1 MACVST
7 NTDSGRAPVTCNKYD
22 ALGRMT
28 ELWAGS
34 TLNPSA
40 PCDLSGADPDLKK
53 QTAVVTNDFGW
64 KVKETDPL
72 GHVWTWSYDR
82 FGNVTEATDAKNQKT
97 QMVWG
102 YGHQLQSRIVRD
114 ANGNVYRTETFTR
127 NALGQ
132 PTRVEARDAAGNLI
146 AGQETAFDAAHRV
159 TRLTDLRPG
168 TSARARS
175 FAWSPGG
182 MLNTMQDQNGAR
194 TDYLYDPV
202 GNLIGIWGPNFDYLA
217 FTHDAGG
224 RLTEKWDPNGVNSQY
239 EWNPDNTLARLANRV
254 AFDDSH
260 TISVHEYD
268 YDALGRRQT
277 ATDKA
282 GTLTLPAQ
290 NDTYAYDA
298 LDNRTRKTVNGV
310 DQYAIFD
317 AANQLVELRSGS
329 PTGAL
334 AFAFVYDA
342 NGNLTMKCEGTGVSR
357 APTTCSGSIV
367 SYFTWNPD
375 DQLIGFNKLSLSET
389 YQYDHLG
396 RRISKMSNGVTTYYR
411 YNGDDIDAEYSA
423 TWSETARYVHGPNTD
438 DPLMRL
444 TGNTSDPSA
453 TAIYYHQDGINSIV
467 ATSDQAG
474 NIVAA
479 QVFDA
484 WGNKVQASGMIAQYG
499 YTGREPD
506 QTGLIYYRARYY
518 DPALGRFISRD
529 PAGMPDGVNR
539 YSYVNNDPVNFTDP
553 SGQFC
558 VPCAFAAG
566 GALVNV
572 AMQGVQDY
580 RAGKLSSAGTYLGA
594 ASSGAAGG
602 LALLYGGGVAT
613 TVAYGSAGALLG
625 NTVQQRI
632 DIATGAQ
639 KGGYSVRSAVTAT
652 VAGGAAAGVL
662 KPFAG
667 VIKPRYASTAQGLMT
682 KYVNGTISQVAP
694 KTAAKM
700 VPSVMVRENTVPEG
714 LLSDALQNGANQVRS
729 TPANGNGNAY
739 TGSNS
744 GSQNMASF
752 AQLSA
757 PQSPTLG
764 SGNYS
769 SGGFSMLRSK

>member
-1 MACVST
+1 MT
-7 NTDSGRAPVTCNKYD
+7 LGRAC
-22 ALGRMT
+22 
-28 ELWAGS
+28 
-34 TLNPSA
+34 LN
-40 PCDLSGADPDLKK
+40 
-53 QTAVVTNDFGW
+53 
-64 KVKETDPL
+64 
-72 GHVWTWSYDR
+72 
-82 FGNVTEATDAKNQKT
+82 
-97 QMVWG
+97 
-102 YGHQLQSRIVRD
+102 
-114 ANGNVYRTETFTR
+114 
-127 NALGQ
+127 
-132 PTRVEARDAAGNLI
+132 
-146 AGQETAFDAAHRV
+146 AAHRV

-224 RLTEKWDPNGVNSQY
+224 RLTEKWDPNGINSQY

-282 GTLTLPAQ
+282 GSLTLPAQ

-479 QVFDA
+479 QLFDA
-484 WGNKVQASGMIAQYG
+484 WGNRVQSTGSIAQYG

-506 QTGLIYYRARYY
+506 ATGMIYYRARYY
-518 DPALGRFISRD
+518 DPTIGRFISRD
-529 PAGMPDGVNR
+529 PAGMPNGVNR
-539 YSYVNNDPVNFTDP
+539 YAYVNNNPINLTDP
-553 SGQFC
+553 TGLYAKQYNTN
-558 VPCAFAAG
+558 ANTANIGYTA
-566 GALVNV
+566 
-572 AMQGVQDY
+572 D
-580 RAGKLSSAGTYLGA
+580 LSSFGQT
-594 ASSGAAGG
+594 
-602 LALLYGGGVAT
+602 
-613 TVAYGSAGALLG
+613 
-625 NTVQQRI
+625 
-632 DIATGAQ
+632 
-639 KGGYSVRSAVTAT
+639 
-652 VAGGAAAGVL
+652 
-662 KPFAG
+662 
-667 VIKPRYASTAQGLMT
+667 
-682 KYVNGTISQVAP
+682 
-694 KTAAKM
+694 
-700 VPSVMVRENTVPEG
+700 
-714 LLSDALQNGANQVRS
+714 
-729 TPANGNGNAY
+729 
-739 TGSNS
+739 
-744 GSQNMASF
+744 
-752 AQLSA
+752 
-757 PQSPTLG
+757 
-764 SGNYS
+764 YS
-769 SGGFSMLRSK
+769 SGSYNLGSNQSSTAPQEQNPWALSNAGAYNVAGLMAPGCDTFGCGGGGFGRGGGGGGGSSVGGGSSLGSAARVNGNSLQSVRAQHGYEIIDSASGQVVKTGVSGGTRTIDGGSYRANSQANRWNREAGQPGRYVPGVVQEIPAGPGARQQILKWEAENAARLRESGQLRDPTKHTRP

>member
-1 MACVST
+1 MQLRPAPEI
-7 NTDSGRAPVTCNKYD
+7 DGRAPVTCNKYD

-53 QTAVVTNDFGW
+53 QAAVVTNDFGW

-102 YGHQLQSRIVRD
+102 YGHQLQSRTVRD

-224 RLTEKWDPNGVNSQY
+224 RLTEKWDPNGINSQY

-357 APTTCSGSIV
+357 TTTTCSGSIV

-411 YNGDDIDAEYSA
+411 VNGDDIDAEYSA

-453 TAIYYHQDGINSIV
+453 TAIYYHQDGINSVV

-479 QVFDA
+479 QLFDA
-484 WGNKVQASGMIAQYG
+484 WGNRVQSTGSIAQYG

-506 QTGLIYYRARYY
+506 ATGMIYYRARYY

-529 PAGMPDGVNR
+529 PAGMPNGVNR
-539 YSYVNNDPVNFTDP
+539 YAYVNNNPINFTDP
-553 SGQFC
+553 SGLEVYIGGHIAASPAGYTQNPDAYHLNIVMIPNNPGAFTNPQGWSNLGNGYKIATLGGQPGGQASWTDPLGNLKSSPNNSGDSIFNATFLQRVDTPKGMTDTQFINRLIKS
-558 VPCAFAAG
+558 A
-566 GALVNV
+566 NSY
-572 AMQGVQDY
+572 QN
-580 RAGKLSSAGTYLGA
+580 KLNYDLKPQAGT
-594 ASSGAAGG
+594 
-602 LALLYGGGVAT
+602 
-613 TVAYGSAGALLG
+613 
-625 NTVQQRI
+625 
-632 DIATGAQ
+632 D
-639 KGGYSVRSAVTAT
+639 GYNSNSYV
-652 VAGGAAAGVL
+652 
-662 KPFAG
+662 AG
-667 VIKPRYASTAQGLMT
+667 VIKAAGGVPPTLNT
-682 KYVNGTISQVAP
+682 NGEFQAP
-694 KTAAKM
+694 GYDK
-700 VPSVMVRENTVPEG
+700 PIPLG
-714 LLSDALQNGANQVRS
+714 FGGA
-729 TPANGNGNAY
+729 
-739 TGSNS
+739 S
-744 GSQNMASF
+744 GSWGGGASG
-752 AQLSA
+752 SW
-757 PQSPTLG
+757 G
-764 SGNYS
+764 SGTQNLQSFSKPPPTALNPMPSARS
-769 SGGFSMLRSK
+769 SK